1 MRPPRPRPIRSMIDA
16 ARRARRSLGP
26 AIGISLVS
34 LVLAACGGGGGGG
47 GGAGFFPIVPNNPPP
62 SGGQPDTD
70 PPGNP
75 PENPPPVVPVVA
87 CADLA
92 GKSLPAS
99 LISLPTGGATV
110 VSATPVAATDAGN
123 QLGDYCRVR
132 GTIQPVDP
140 ASQLINF
147 AVNLPE
153 KWNQKTIHFGGGGF
167 DGVLID
173 GTEVIRFGPAGKPAP
188 LALGYATYGDD
199 SGHQSSSITDG
210 KFAANDEQLANYGGL
225 SLKKTRDVAQALV
238 FARYAVKPK
247 HAYFLGTSTGGRD
260 ALSYIQRWPLDY
272 DGVIANEPA
281 LNYTGTRLSN
291 VAVGR
296 ALYNNNAAGFL
307 TLPKTLLVQD
317 TVKKACDKLDGAA
330 DNIVS
335 NVESCRQLNAQII
348 ASLTCPGGLDT
359 GPTCLSKEQIETV
372 HAIED
377 PLDLATYSLA
387 NGVKRAG
394 GYNLLEGTLVAGPYT
409 TRDLGTRPVP
419 ANPATSADANM
430 YVTGDQW
437 VKFFVTRDADFNS
450 LTFDPQNPGTYAAR
464 VTEVSNLTDATNPDL
479 SPFFAH
485 GGKLIMLHGL
495 ADEVI
500 SNNSTIDYYK
510 QMIATVGQASV
521 DQNVRFYTVP
531 GMGHGTGVFIPNWDS
546 LAALEGWVEGG
557 LAPATGV
564 AVDAVAGT
572 YGRTRPLCL
581 FPSWPKYRGSGSL
594 DAAVNYS
601 CVTEVGDPLACPN
614 LPAAVTTYKGGNSFG
629 EELHVQ
635 IDPATMAY
643 TVTID
648 AGAPGRVG
656 VPHTGSLVSQGS
668 CSYSSAENGA
678 VFSFAP
684 GGVLLGGVTPPSGS
698 GFSALVAFQ
707 NTFEN
712 SASPKVFNPV
722 AFIFNS
728 VGVEQVSAGTAAAYS
743 ASGRL
748 RNAGSFQ
755 YCHDPVSNSFMVY
768 DQSCK
773 FTEKGYITYNTARG
787 AFDMYTTS
795 TTKAGTAETTGGTL
809 TGSMVIGLVNGAPV
823 QLYLR
828 RESTPVLAADSFTGF
843 DAAIVPG
850 LRMHSP
856 QLALTSGAADGSYA
870 MASVKSENREATVT
884 GSNFNLGGAAAT
896 LTYSTLLPGV
906 VQADAG
912 RPGNFIFNSGVLGF
926 VTTDGANAALELG
939 VRH

>member
-1 MRPPRPRPIRSMIDA
+1 MRPPRPRSILSMIDA
-16 ARRARRSLGP
+16 ARRARRSFGP

-47 GGAGFFPIVPNNPPP
+47 GGSSGFFPIVPNNPPAD
-62 SGGQPDTD
+62 GGGPPD
-70 PPGNP
+70 
-75 PENPPPVVPVVA
+75 NPPPPAVTPVVA

-99 LISLPTGGATV
+99 MISLPTGGATV
-110 VSATPVAATDAGN
+110 VSATAVAAGDAGN
-123 QLGDYCRVR
+123 PNGDYCKVR
-132 GTIQPVDP
+132 GTIQPIDP
-140 ASQLINF
+140 ASQSINF

-173 GTEVIRFGPAGKPAP
+173 GTEQIRFGPREKPAP

-210 KFAANDEQLANYGGL
+210 RFAANDEQLANYGGQ

-238 FARYAVKPK
+238 LARYGVKPK
-247 HAYFLGTSTGGRD
+247 KSYFLGTSTGGRD
-260 ALSYIQRWPLDY
+260 ALGYIQRWPLDY

-307 TLPKTLLVQD
+307 NVPKTLLVQD
-317 TVKKACDKLDGAA
+317 RVKQACDKLDGAV

-335 NVESCRQLNAQII
+335 NVESCRLLNDQIL

-372 HAIED
+372 HAIEN
-377 PLDLATYSLA
+377 PLDFTTYSLA

-419 ANPATSADANM
+419 GNPATSADANM

-437 VKFFVTRDADFNS
+437 VKFFVTRNAEFNS
-450 LTFDPQNPGTYAAR
+450 LTFDPQNPGSYAAR
-464 VTEVSNLTDATNPDL
+464 VTEVSNLTDATDPDL
-479 SPFFAH
+479 SPFFGH
-485 GGKLIMLHGL
+485 GGKLILLHGL

-510 QMIATVGQASV
+510 EMIATMGQAMV

-546 LAALEGWVEGG
+546 LAALESWAESG

-564 AVDAVAGT
+564 AVDAVPAT
-572 YGRTRPLCL
+572 YGRTRPLCQY
-581 FPSWPKYRGSGSL
+581 PSWPKYGGSGSL

-601 CVTEVGDPLACPN
+601 CVTETADPLACPN

-629 EELHVQ
+629 EELSVR

-648 AGAPGRVG
+648 ASVQRAAATTSSGK
-656 VPHTGSLVSQGS
+656 LVLQQL
-668 CSYSSAENGA
+668 CSYTSDEAGA
-678 VFSFAP
+678 VFTFASGGVLQGGVKAPVGTSFAP
-684 GGVLLGGVTPPSGS
+684 LL
-698 GFSALVAFQ
+698 AFQ

-712 SASPKVFNPV
+712 TLDPTEFKPVSDIFNTVGVQQVTGDAKVFAGAV
-722 AFIFNS
+722 RLRD
-728 VGVEQVSAGTAAAYS
+728 AGTFQYCRSAA
-743 ASGRL
+743 G
-748 RNAGSFQ
+748 NAGSFMI
-755 YCHDPVSNSFMVY
+755 YNA
-768 DQSCK
+768 SCTT
-773 FTEKGYITYNTARG
+773 TEKGYITYDTTHKAFNVFTTPDTA
-787 AFDMYTTS
+787 
-795 TTKAGTAETTGGTL
+795 TTGGTR
-809 TGSMVIGLVNGAPV
+809 TGSMVIGLVNGTAVPLHLVRVSPTDFGMRFYGLQPGEGVELPV
-823 QLYLR
+823 G
-828 RESTPVLAADSFTGF
+828 T
-843 DAAIVPG
+843 
-850 LRMHSP
+850 
-856 QLALTSGAADGSYA
+856 ADGTYA
-870 MASVKSENREATVT
+870 MSSVSGENSAATVT
-884 GSNFNLGGAAAT
+884 GTGFNLAGAAAT
-896 LTYSTLLPGV
+896 LTYNKPVRGV
-906 VQADAG
+906 IESSGGTPDH
-912 RPGNFIFNSGVLGF
+912 FIFNSGVIGYAS
-926 VTTDGANAALELG
+926 GAGTSAGLQFG

>member
-1 MRPPRPRPIRSMIDA
+1 MRTQRPRSKISMIDA
-16 ARRARRSLGP
+16 ALRVGRSFGP

-47 GGAGFFPIVPNNPPP
+47 GGAGFFPIVPNNPPS
-62 SGGQPDTD
+62 SGGEPDTD

-110 VSATPVAATDAGN
+110 VSATAVAAGAVGN
-123 QLGDYCRVR
+123 PNGDYCKVR

-173 GTEVIRFGPAGKPAP
+173 GTEQIRFGPRDKPAP

-210 KFAANDEQLANYGGL
+210 KFAANDEQLANYGGQ

-238 FARYAVKPK
+238 LARYAMKPK

-260 ALSYIQRWPLDY
+260 ALSYIQRWPEDY

-296 ALYNNNAAGFL
+296 ALYKDGGVGWM
-307 TLPKTLLVQD
+307 TVGQTMLVQNA
-317 TVKKACDKLDGAA
+317 VKAACDKLDGAV

-335 NVESCRQLNAQII
+335 NVESCRKLNEQILAALPRCPGDISTGDTCLTEAQI
-348 ASLTCPGGLDT
+348 
-359 GPTCLSKEQIETV
+359 KTV
-372 HAIED
+372 RAIED
-377 PLDLATYSLA
+377 PREFSTYSLA

-394 GYNLLEGTLVAGPYT
+394 GYNILEGTQVAGPYT
-409 TRDLGTRPVP
+409 TRDLGTSVAKR
-419 ANPATSADANM
+419 DANVF
-430 YVTGDQW
+430 VTGDQW
-437 VKFFVTRDADFNS
+437 VKYFVTRNADFDTVGFNP
-450 LTFDPQNPGTYAAR
+450 LDPGDYTVR
-464 VTEVSNLTDATNPDL
+464 VTEVSNLTDATNPNL
-479 SPFFAH
+479 APFFDH
-485 GGKLIMLHGL
+485 GGRIIMLHGL

-510 QMIATVGQASV
+510 QVVATLGQAVV
-521 DQNVRFYTVP
+521 DKGMRFYTVP

-564 AVDAVAGT
+564 AVDAVPAT
-572 YGRTRPLCL
+572 YGRTRPLCQY
-581 FPSWPKYRGSGSL
+581 PSWPKYGGSGSL

-601 CVTEVGDPLACPN
+601 CVTETANPLACPN
-614 LPAAVTTYKGGNSFG
+614 LPGAVTTYKGGNSFG
-629 EELHVQ
+629 EELSVR

-648 AGAPGRVG
+648 ASVQRPAATTTSSGK
-656 VPHTGSLVSQGS
+656 LVLQQL
-668 CSYSSAENGA
+668 CSYTSDEAGA
-678 VFSFAP
+678 VFTFASGGVLQGGVKAPAGTSFAP
-684 GGVLLGGVTPPSGS
+684 LL
-698 GFSALVAFQ
+698 AFQ
-707 NTFEN
+707 KTFEN
-712 SASPKVFNPV
+712 TLDPMEFKPV
-722 AFIFNS
+722 SDIFNT
-728 VGVEQVSAGTAAAYS
+728 VGVQQVTGDAKVYAGAVRLRDAGTFQYCRNAA
-743 ASGRL
+743 G
-748 RNAGSFQ
+748 NAGSFMI
-755 YCHDPVSNSFMVY
+755 YIA
-768 DQSCK
+768 SCTT
-773 FTEKGYITYNTARG
+773 TEKGYITYNTTHG
-787 AFDMYTTS
+787 AFDVRTTS
-795 TTKAGTAETTGGTL
+795 PTGGAVTTGGTL
-809 TGSMVIGLVNGAPV
+809 TGSMVIGLVNGIAVPLHLVRASTTDFGMRFYALQPDEGAELPV
-823 QLYLR
+823 
-828 RESTPVLAADSFTGF
+828 
-843 DAAIVPG
+843 
-850 LRMHSP
+850 
-856 QLALTSGAADGSYA
+856 GAADGSYA
-870 MASVKSENREATVT
+870 MSSVSGQDSAATVT
-884 GSNFNLGGAAAT
+884 GMDFNLAGAAAT
-896 LTYSTLLPGV
+896 LTYNKPVRGV
-906 VQADAG
+906 VESSAG
-912 RPGNFIFNSGVLGF
+912 APDHFIFNSGILGF
-926 VTTDGANAALELG
+926 VSGVGTSAGLQFG
-939 VRH
+939 VRN